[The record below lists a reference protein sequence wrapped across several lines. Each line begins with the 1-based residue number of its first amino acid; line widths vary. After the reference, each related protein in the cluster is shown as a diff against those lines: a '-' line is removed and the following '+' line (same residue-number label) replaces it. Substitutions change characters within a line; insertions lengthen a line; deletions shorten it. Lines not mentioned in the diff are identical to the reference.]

1 MGIDGDN
8 FKELCYWCRI
18 GSVENVDRLV
28 STGVNLNLND
38 EFDNSPLFLASLC
51 GNEEVVK
58 LLLKRGA
65 VCDRDRFEG
74 ARCIYGALTDSIRN
88 ILLAFDISKA
98 VDSKQPFAAH
108 LSSLLTDPSIRSH
121 DIVFQFPGLKNIK
134 LHKFLLAARSSYFE
148 EKFQG
153 PWMDKHLIK
162 MPDWVPQKSLEIISR
177 FMYLVPILHEL
188 GPTET
193 GIAKKFCKKLELL
206 DLLEYIDKARHIAD
220 PSEKSKLATE
230 SQFRFSERARH
241 QMRAFVGKIIKQKI
255 CLPVEQTG
263 SSERIKMLKS
273 SVCIPD
279 VFVAVCEKNRP
290 GYRWFYPCHRSILVR
305 SEYFKIMF
313 SSNFKEA
320 SSYSQTPEGT
330 VDRSK
335 NFPVISFPCSDSA
348 VAELILA
355 YLYYDNTDI
364 SWEFALDV
372 LVAAD
377 ALFTDRLKTMAAVA
391 IMQSTEFLDHHS
403 IFEVLYVAWDTRM
416 ERLEHYAAEVI
427 ANDFKFYCHDPRF
440 EEAVIKSSRRIQNR
454 QEADTIELVDDIRY
468 QLLKKHNVDT
478 EEFEEI
484 SWDEVITEPSKTVLS
499 PYNKD
504 IEMLEALLN
513 RMGLIA

>member
-1 MGIDGDN
+1 MGIDSDN

-51 GNEEVVK
+51 GNEGVVK

-98 VDSKQPFAAH
+98 VDSRQPFAAH
-108 LSSLLTDPSIRSH
+108 LSSLLTDPSIKSH
-121 DIVFQFPGLKNIK
+121 DVVFQFSGAEEIK

-153 PWMDKHLIK
+153 SWADKHLIK
-162 MPDWVPQKSLEIISR
+162 MPDWIPYESLRIISR
-177 FMYLVPILHEL
+177 FMYLVPVLHEL
-188 GPTET
+188 GPEEI
-193 GIAKKFCKKLELL
+193 GIAKQFCKKLKLL
-206 DLLEYIDKARHIAD
+206 DLLDYIEKVRHIMD
-220 PSEKSKLATE
+220 PSEKSRLATE
-230 SQFRFSERARH
+230 SQFRFSERAR
-241 QMRAFVGKIIKQKI
+241 QQLRAFVGKIIEKKM
-255 CLPVEQTG
+255 CLPLGDISLFEALET
-263 SSERIKMLKS
+263 LKS
-273 SVCIPD
+273 SACVPD
-279 VFVAVCEKNRP
+279 VFLSVREKQRP
-290 GYRWFYPCHRSILVR
+290 GFRWFYPCHRSILIR

-320 SSYSQTPEGT
+320 SSYSETPEGT

-335 NFPVISFPCSDSA
+335 SFPIVSFPCSDPA

-364 SWEFALDV
+364 HWKLALDV

-377 ALFTDRLKTMAAVA
+377 AVFADRLKTMAAVA
-391 IMQSTEFLDHHS
+391 IMQSTEFLDHRS
-403 IFEVLYVAWDTRM
+403 IFEVLYVAWETRM

-427 ANDFKFYCHDPRF
+427 ARDFKFYCGDPRF
-440 EEAVIKSSRRIQNR
+440 EEAVLRSSQRIQNR
-454 QEADTIELVDDIRY
+454 QETDTIELIDDIRY
-468 QLLKKHNVDT
+468 QLLKKHNIDT
-478 EEFEEI
+478 DDFEDI
-484 SWDEVITEPSKTVLS
+484 TWDELEMKPTRTESS
-499 PYNKD
+499 PYEED
-504 IEMLEALLN
+504 IAMLENLLN
-513 RMGLIA
+513 KMGLIA